1 MAGEPPAVCESTN
14 NFFIV
19 NNTKTSQ
26 DHGFCEVFLSGN
38 ADGILRS
45 AVISIIMFIPQQE
58 SPRV

>member
-1 MAGEPPAVCESTN
+1 MAGEPPAACESTN

-26 DHGFCEVFLSGN
+26 DHGFCEVFLIGN

-45 AVISIIMFIPQQE
+45 AVISIIMFIPHQE

>member
-1 MAGEPPAVCESTN
+1 MAGEPPAACESTN

-26 DHGFCEVFLSGN
+26 DHGFCEAFLSGN

-45 AVISIIMFIPQQE
+45 AVISIIMFIPLQE
-58 SPRV
+58 SPGV